1 MIRINNKP
9 QSGPWPGILF
19 LWALL
24 SLIVG
29 LQACAPLTA
38 PREEISFSQAN
49 RVWKRFQQDFASRE
63 DVPFWIKASLN
74 YSGPEESRR
83 SILELWGNTSLP
95 LRLDLKAGLGITVSL
110 WRIDTQ
116 GLLAY
121 YPDQETAYTHQD
133 SGFALKRLG
142 FPSPFSL
149 QELAYLLTGQSAA
162 CLPPSFEQTIPQ
174 SNEHIEYRFT
184 GSSRVQSLVL
194 DQRGQLISMAGSQP
208 FPWTIKISDYQEDSQ
223 ILVARTY
230 RLETAQHKA
239 VVRIKDIRFR
249 SQPWPEKALTLPL
262 PDGTTLRPMGK

>member
-1 MIRINNKP
+1 MIRMNNRP
-9 QSGPWPGILF
+9 QSGPWPGILS

-29 LQACAPLTA
+29 LHACAPLTA
-38 PREEISFSQAN
+38 PREKISLSQAN
-49 RVWKRFQQDFASRE
+49 RVWKLFQQDFPSRE

-110 WRIDTQ
+110 WRIDTH

-121 YPDQETAYTHQD
+121 YPDQKAAYTHPD
-133 SGFALKRLG
+133 SGFALERLG

-149 QELAYLLTGQSAA
+149 QELAYILTGQAAA
-162 CLPPSFEQTIPQ
+162 CLPPSFEQAIPQ
-174 SNEHIEYRFT
+174 SNEHIEYRFI

-194 DQRGQLISMAGSQP
+194 DQRGQMISMAGNQP
-208 FPWTIKISDYQEDSQ
+208 YSWTINISDYHEDSQ
-223 ILVARTY
+223 FLVARTY

-262 PDGTTLRPMGK
+262 PDGTALRPMGK